1 MTDSVFAD
9 RPLGHVYNEDCL
21 DTMAAMPDGCLDLV
35 VTSPPYDGL
44 RTYSGSGFDQF
55 ETIAAELFRVLKQGG
70 VLVWV
75 VGDQTIKGSET
86 GTSFRHALH
95 FKDEVGFNLFDTMI
109 YQKPPRGAVGNNK
122 TYWQGFEYMF
132 VLSKGRPKTI
142 NLIMDRENKE
152 TRHGDKGT
160 KRMVEG
166 ELKQVSRGGYG
177 KLGRRTNVW
186 LYQGGKSHSTKDAIA
201 FDHPAIFP
209 EKLAEDHIISWS
221 NEGDVVYDPFMGSGT
236 TAKMAIK
243 NNRKW
248 IGSEVSSDYCGIAEK
263 RLEVYAKTVATEELL
278 WKAVMKNVFENTVSS
293 PKGVANKK
301 RKKVVLVLKEPTAST
316 NR

>member
-1 MTDSVFAD
+1 MADSVFAD

-21 DTMAAMPDGCLDLV
+21 DTMAVMPDGCLDLV
-35 VTSPPYDGL
+35 LTSPPYDGL

-55 ETIAAELFRVLKQGG
+55 EAIAAELFRVLKPGG

-142 NLIMDRENKE
+142 NLIMDRANKE
-152 TRHGDKGT
+152 TRQGDKGT

-186 LYQGGKSHSTKDAIA
+186 LYQGGKSHSTKDSIA
-201 FDHPAIFP
+201 FEHPAIFP

-248 IGSEVSSDYCGIAEK
+248 IGSEISSDYCNIAEK
-263 RLEVYAKTVATEELL
+263 RLELYAKTTATEELL
-278 WKAVMKNVFENTVSS
+278 WKAVMRNIFENTVSS
-293 PKGVANKK
+293 PRGVANKK
-301 RKKVVLVLKEPTAST
+301 RKKVVLILKEPAGST
-316 NR
+316 SR

>member
-1 MTDSVFAD
+1 
-9 RPLGHVYNEDCL
+9 
-21 DTMAAMPDGCLDLV
+21 MAFLPDGCLDLV
-35 VTSPPYDGL
+35 LTSPPYDGL
-44 RTYSGSGFDQF
+44 RAYSGSGFDQF
-55 ETIAAELFRVLKQGG
+55 EAIAAELFRVLKPGG

-142 NLIMDRENKE
+142 NLIMDRANKG
-152 TRHGDKGT
+152 TRQGDKGT

-186 LYQGGKSHSTKDAIA
+186 LYQGGKGHSTKDSIA
-201 FDHPAIFP
+201 FEHPAIFP
-209 EKLAEDHIISWS
+209 EKLAEDHIVSWS

-248 IGSEVSSDYCGIAEK
+248 IGSEVSSDYCNIAEK
-263 RLEVYAKTVATEELL
+263 RLDLYAKTVATEELL
-278 WKAVMKNVFENTVSS
+278 WEAVMKNIFES
-293 PKGVANKK
+293 PALSQRSLAN
-301 RKKVVLVLKEPTAST
+301 VVRQKTLLILEKPADSKS
-316 NR
+316 R